1 MTERTVGTIQNN
13 SSSDIE
19 MNPYEY
25 KTRLDSQ
32 SLFVDP
38 KTQTARITKPKQ
50 KFDKTYE
57 PVIVNYRSAQKHYET
72 FRDQLSADKTH
83 KTQKSR
89 ARTQIDEKNRLS
101 TDRSEY
107 DTRNLYETSKDYK
120 KMFQT
125 DDSPGPKTPN
135 PVQNFQNK
143 VNALDSQ
150 VQSVLSNLL
159 DVKKDISQMS
169 FEKFYSAGIKTEYVT
184 TEEDRK
190 ALNKTGTGSRSRSR
204 RDNSP
209 EFSVTDKGTSRVNY
223 QHEFFRDGKVRGGF
237 SGDSDRMNNSE
248 SGGRNTDPNIEFKD
262 TRDWG
267 KGGVSGEV
275 SAKGRVAER
284 KHQDFKSFFKEK
296 KENFKKQKLKKPPI
310 YSAGVAKGGKSEDS
324 KLQQRKNPVSKPE
337 PNPNLKNMS
346 AFG

>member
-1 MTERTVGTIQNN
+1 MTERTIGTIQNN

-32 SLFVDP
+32 SLFVVP
-38 KTQTARITKPKQ
+38 KTHAARITKPKQ

-83 KTQKSR
+83 KSR
-89 ARTQIDEKNRLS
+89 ARTQIEEKNRLS

-125 DDSPGPKTPN
+125 DSPGIKAPN

-143 VNALDSQ
+143 VNALDFQ

-169 FEKFYSAGIKTEYVT
+169 VKKFYSAGIKTENVT

-190 ALNKTGTGSRSRSR
+190 CLNKTGTGSHSRSR

-209 EFSVTDKGTSRVNY
+209 EFSVTDKGTSRNNY

-237 SGDSDRMNNSE
+237 SGNSDRMNNSE

-262 TRDWG
+262 TIDRG
-267 KGGVSGEV
+267 KGGGSGEV
-275 SAKGRVAER
+275 SAKGSAAER

-310 YSAGVAKGGKSEDS
+310 YSAGVAKGGKPEDS
-324 KLQQRKNPVSKPE
+324 KLQQRKNLVSKAE
-337 PNPNLKNMS
+337 PNPELKNTS